1 MHAPSTKGEPR
12 GGGVQ
17 TPPQKRESRKRL
29 FFACLGVFGVFGVF
43 GVVENE
49 PLRARAAAL
58 PLQVL
63 RRQKHL
69 LLLSRET
76 TQRVHGVRRRQRCC
90 EHGWSRSHS
99 ARKAVGVAFA
109 SAGGGATI
117 AGSAAA
123 GASASTCGTV
133 ACKEC
138 GGGSLALQVA
148 STAGSAAC
156 ATCKCCWV
164 NLLENLRVT

>member
-1 MHAPSTKGEPR
+1 MEGASRPLP
-12 GGGVQ
+12 
-17 TPPQKRESRKRL
+17 KREKAENGC

-90 EHGWSRSHS
+90 EHGWSRSQC
-99 ARKAVGVAFA
+99 KE
-109 SAGGGATI
+109 GGGGGI
-117 AGSAAA
+117 CERGRRRND
-123 GASASTCGTV
+123 CR
-133 ACKEC
+133 EC
-138 GGGSLALQVA
+138 GGRSICEHVRHRGLQRMRRRQPRA
-148 STAGSAAC
+148 AGCEHGRKRSVC
-156 ATCKCCWV
+156 NVLKCCWV